1 MEIKPSEEDR
11 KNAEIRVLTDERFC
25 DIDKLVFSRNET
37 FWMMVNKQA
46 KLIAC
51 ERIIGEMETRLKS
64 YDEAMQKEM
73 EQYVHDCGIEPAEE
87 VSSKWFILRIAWH
100 RARIS
105 ELEEQLKGK
114 SK

>member
-1 MEIKPSEEDR
+1 MNIEPSEEDR
-11 KNAEIRVLTDERFC
+11 KNAEIRLVTGERFC

-51 ERIIGEMETRLKS
+51 ERIIGEMEKR
-64 YDEAMQKEM
+64 
-73 EQYVHDCGIEPAEE
+73 IEELE
-87 VSSKWFILRIAWH
+87 ISNRGLIGTLDFKNKRIA
-100 RARIS
+100 